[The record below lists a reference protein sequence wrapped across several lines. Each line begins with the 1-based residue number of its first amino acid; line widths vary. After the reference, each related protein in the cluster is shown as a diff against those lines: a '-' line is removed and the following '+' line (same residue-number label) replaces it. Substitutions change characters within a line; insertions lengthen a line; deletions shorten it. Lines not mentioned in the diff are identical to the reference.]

1 MDFRHLICSILLAIL
16 SISQG
21 QLLGCRP
28 EQWRCDDGNCIPD
41 IWRCDGSGDCLDG
54 SDEMDCNAISGS
66 PECPPGQ
73 FPCVDSVGCVAAAAR
88 CDGTKQCPTGS
99 DEENCAATQG
109 CMDSDWTC
117 RNHICI
123 PKELRCNGL
132 NDCQDNSDE
141 EDCVLCGEDDIRCP
155 DGTCLSSD
163 KRCDGT
169 FHCSDA
175 SDEPITCGR
184 ICSKNNGGCSHVC
197 VDEPWGALCTC
208 PAGYKLSSNGAV
220 CEDLDEC
227 APPFA
232 PCMHHCVNTV
242 GSYYCQ
248 CREGFKLNGGTACLA
263 TGNAIRLLMV
273 QRSSMGLFNV
283 TSQQFKV
290 IHTPV
295 PAPVALTFDVSR
307 GSYYWADIRGSIYK
321 SDGRQSWTT
330 FNGEPG
336 ISGLA
341 CDWLNGNLFWS
352 NQKTESIYMQSA
364 DGRSFTTL
372 LSKRN
377 KPSDLVLIPV
387 ESLMFW
393 FSSGPGDRV
402 TIETSWM
409 DGSDRNTL
417 AVLTAQAAH
426 SLTADVAARR
436 LYWISN
442 FKKSIETVKMDGTGH
457 LSFTGLFSR
466 RAALGLAVFES
477 SFYWVDDRGLW
488 QVPQTQPNQKTFL
501 LKAALPTLAVYH
513 ELQQP
518 QGSTAC
524 ANTLCQLCQLTKSN
538 PVGFTC
544 ACPNAKML
552 LPDETC
558 QYPRFVYA
566 TNMDINLLEI
576 RGRAYY
582 QTQLLSTGDGIRSF
596 DLDWYRDWLYWANQ
610 TGHIQRTSLTQV
622 KTEVVPTPL
631 PVCLIRIDQRKG
643 NLYWV
648 SCDQNSIGTSTADS
662 RNLQLYR
669 TTKKI
674 RDLYLDWLRGGII
687 WLEEDRILTMSMA
700 GGSAKE
706 LLQLADEVQGNIAF
720 DLRANSLL
728 WNSKRAGLTT
738 MSLLQAKSHKAG
750 RRWNISG
757 SVISAFEPFL
767 LSYSDNVLTLWDRR
781 DGSAIQDMT
790 VRGRVLS
797 VILALKDVRPVPD
810 SPVCA
815 EPYVLCRHT
824 SICISQAQLCDG
836 KKDCPDGEDEDG
848 CVTTCP
854 SKGDFKCKDSR
865 SCVPRV
871 LVCDGRSHCRDGSDE
886 VNCPT
891 VATVGALFNTLKC
904 RTGSKP
910 CEDGTECVLH
920 SHVCDGEKDCRD
932 GSDERGC
939 EPLKPPAPVAPACS
953 SPAVLCPNSAVQLCI
968 SPSQFCNGLKDCPD
982 GFDEKKCVKRCPSRS
997 DFRCNDRRSCVSQ
1010 NLVCDG
1016 RSHCNDGSDELN
1028 CPNATPPAAGANVL
1042 KCRIGSQLC
1051 GDATEC
1057 VLFSHVCDGERDC
1070 RDGSDEVGCDA
1081 ANTVSTSVPE
1091 NVRSIQSPPPVETF
1105 TQPPTNPPCS
1115 SPSALCPGS
1124 SLCISPTQF
1133 CDGKK
1138 DCPDGSDE
1146 NCVKRCPYRTDFRCK
1161 DRRSCVSK
1169 SLVCDGRSHC
1179 HDGSDELNCGSVSLL
1194 APQAN
1199 VLKCRVGSQL
1209 CGDATECVLFSHVC
1223 DGERDCRDGTDEE
1236 GCENLRSNESPTPF
1250 VETFTQPPTNPPCSS
1265 PSALCPGSSLCIS
1278 PTQFCDGRKDCPDG
1292 SDENCVKRCP
1302 YRTDV
1307 RCKDRRSCVSQSL
1320 VCDGRSQ
1327 CNDGS
1332 DELNCP
1338 NATPPAAGANVLK
1351 CRIGTKLCGDRTE
1364 CVLFSHVCDGER
1376 DCQDGSDEEGCDVL
1390 EVPPTTAAENVRLN
1404 DTPSP
1409 VAPFTEAPTNPPCSS
1424 PSALCPGSS
1433 LCISPTQFCDGRKD
1447 CPDGSDENCVKR
1459 CPYRTDVRCKD
1470 RRSCI
1475 SQSLVCD
1482 GRSQCN
1488 DGSDE
1493 LNCPN
1498 ATPPA
1503 AGANVLKCRIGTKL
1517 CGDGTECVLFSHVC
1531 DGERD
1536 CQDGSDEE
1544 GCENLRSNESPTPF
1558 VETFT
1563 QPPTNPPCS
1572 SPSALCPGSSLCIS
1586 PTQFCD
1592 GRKDCPDGSDENCV
1606 KRCPYRTDVRCKDRR
1621 SCVSQSLVC
1630 DGRSHCND
1638 GSDELN
1644 CPNAT
1649 PPAAG
1654 ANVLKCRIGTKLCG
1668 DGTECV
1674 LFSHV
1679 CDGERDCQDG
1689 SDEEGCDVLEVSP
1702 TTAAENVRLNDTPS
1716 PVAPF
1721 TEAPTNPPCSSPSA
1735 LCPGSSLC
1743 ISPTQFCD
1751 GRKDCPDG
1759 SDENCVKRCPY
1770 RTDFRCKDRR
1780 SCVSQ
1785 SLVCDG
1791 RSQCNDG
1798 SDELNCPNATPPAAG
1813 ANVLKCR
1820 IGTKLCGDGTEC
1832 VLFSHVCDGERD
1844 CRDGSDEEGCEN
1856 LRSNE
1861 SPTPFVETFTQPP
1874 TNPPCS
1880 SPSAL
1885 CPGSSLC
1892 ISPTQFCDGK
1902 KDCPDGSDE
1911 NCVKRCHYR
1920 TDFRCKDRRSC
1931 VSQSLV
1937 CDGRSHCHDGS
1948 DEDDCQ
1954 NVVSSVART
1963 NVLKCRLGSKPCDDG
1978 KECVLYS
1985 HVCDGEKD
1993 CMDGSDEQGC
2003 QETCK
2008 QGEFQCAHGKMC
2020 IPAAEVC
2027 DGKPQCQ
2034 DQSDERDCWIKTK
2047 SCAHRCGKRCIPT
2060 TFLCDG
2066 EKDCLD
2072 GSDEAGCDPVTAAS
2086 PVLTSTSS
2094 CVTPS
2099 VLCPDSSL
2107 CISQSQ
2113 LCDGKKDCPDASDEN
2128 NCISQC
2134 KNPGDFMC
2142 SDRRMCLPKS
2152 EVCDGRAHCPDG
2164 SDEMQC
2170 QSEDPIA
2177 PSSNNALG
2185 AKSAPLK
2192 CRTGFKPCKDGLD
2205 CVLFSHLCDGER
2217 DCIDGSD
2224 EEGCAAKC
2232 KADEFRCAHGN
2243 RCIPAEKVCDGQN
2256 DCQDRSDEM
2265 DCSSQTKDCRH
2276 RCDNNTRCIPDTFL
2290 CDGERDCTDG
2300 SDEKKCGSVACPIE
2314 QYRCLSGQCVSE
2326 ALRCDGYADCSD
2338 RSDEA
2343 HCMRPPHC
2351 PTQLRCPNSH
2361 QCLQKEWLCDG
2372 EEDCNDGSDE
2382 KNCVMSPAKC
2392 REYQWQCGESSQCI
2406 PLSWRCDGET
2416 DCHNDMDEDKCSQ
2429 RMCPSPLFQCGSGE
2443 CVDPSLVCNGL
2454 TNCADRSDEG
2464 AGCAQHN
2471 CSSLSAPRCEEYCV
2485 STPTGP
2491 RCYCA
2496 AGFRLQSSALYC
2508 VEIDE
2513 CNTVLQ
2519 AVCKHTCLNT
2529 QGSYI
2534 CSCFPGFYLEPD
2546 NKSCKT
2552 RDEPLLLASVQSEL
2566 LLQGVHSSTL
2576 RLLSSA
2582 NRPVFSLDYHWAK
2595 RRVYWLSPDYQSI
2608 RWSDMTDSNS
2618 KGTLIKGVKSDSIAV
2633 DWIGKNLYWVDG
2645 LVGQILAVKLSDTPV
2660 TSQDYTVVLGEDLE
2674 QPSSLVLLPHRGM
2687 MLWSE
2692 IGSTPQI
2699 ERSGMDGSKR
2709 KVVVS
2714 QGLSWPIGLA
2724 YDLLDNRV
2732 YWADEKMRCIGS
2744 TSLDGENVKILQL
2757 EETPSPFSVAIFND
2771 RVYWSDT
2778 KRRTIRSA
2786 DKNTG
2791 KYQKVLLK
2799 RPGQPFGL
2807 KLMHALSQPDISSP
2821 CEQRHCSHLCL
2832 LAPATRPSGP
2842 PTAVCRCPKGLLLSK
2857 DKKTCS
2863 LPADSTFIML
2873 LSHTTVYQVHLH
2885 SMRREGIALKKMP
2898 NGRVFALPGVTEAS
2912 ALDVSIQE
2920 LSVFVADAG
2929 QGSVDVLKLSGSTSR
2944 QGLIPTGQIL
2954 KLEDDAVTALAVD
2967 WVTSN
2972 LYWSSI
2978 ARPDLHVTSRKDA
2991 YTTSLLQ
2998 GSLKDTTSIA
3008 LHPPSGILCYTAFVV
3023 ADRKSQAEVNCAWM
3037 DGRNKVVLWSRSSIP
3052 TSLVF
3057 SHQDPHRVYWAD
3069 TGEGIIS
3076 SIRVDGTG
3084 YKQYNTGPGLLISFT
3099 YTENILFWV
3108 SQDKDL
3114 TKLWFSDGLQP
3125 NQMWFETKTSLVEVK
3140 AYSNDSQYGTNG
3152 CSKNNSGCV
3161 HLCLPYP
3168 GGNTCKCG
3176 RGFYGASCTPLPAC
3190 PSGEESCFDGSK
3202 CFSIS
3207 KFCDGHVDCPDQS
3220 DEQDCPNPNSASPGS
3235 KSSNVRPLPKDE
3247 LNSVPSI
3254 KKSSTSC
3261 DLQLCSGHGS
3271 CITEG
3276 ETGRCQCEDGYKG
3289 ESCQEAETGKSHVGM
3304 ILGVFCL
3311 LAALMSAGFL
3321 YNRRRQLRN
3330 TWVTIRTR
3338 SSEKETLMANMAL
3351 PDDEHYDSDC
3361 EDLDSPVDTKNP
3373 PLVMKSLQLT

>member
-1 MDFRHLICSILLAIL
+1 MDFRHLICSIFLAIL

-21 QLLGCRP
+21 QMLGCRP
-28 EQWRCDDGNCIPD
+28 DQWRCDDGNCIPD

-54 SDEMDCNAISGS
+54 SDEMDCNALTGS

-73 FPCVDSVGCVAAAAR
+73 FSCVDSVGCVDASAR

-141 EDCVLCGEDDIRCP
+141 EDCGLCGEDGIRCP

-184 ICSKNNGGCSHVC
+184 ICSMNNGGCSHVC

-232 PCMHHCVNTV
+232 PCMHHCANTV

-263 TGNAIRLLMV
+263 TGNATRLLIV
-273 QRSSMGLFNV
+273 QRSSMGLLNV
-283 TSQQFKV
+283 TSQQFEV

-295 PAPVALTFDVSR
+295 PDPVALTFDVSR
-307 GSYYWADIRGSIYK
+307 GWYYWADNRGSIYK
-321 SDGRQSWTT
+321 SNGRQSWTT
-330 FNGEPG
+330 FTGEPG
-336 ISGLA
+336 ITGLA

-372 LSKRN
+372 LSKHN
-377 KPSDLVLIPV
+377 KPSDLVLIPPDV
-387 ESLMFW
+387 LVQFW
-393 FSSGPGDRV
+393 PGGQSDDREVVDGRVRWKHSGG
-402 TIETSWM
+402 
-409 DGSDRNTL
+409 
-417 AVLTAQAAH
+417 AH
-426 SLTADVAARR
+426 CSGGPQPHCRR
-436 LYWISN
+436 RCQEA
-442 FKKSIETVKMDGTGH
+442 SIETVKMDGTSH
-457 LSFTGLFSR
+457 FSFTGLFSR

-477 SFYWVDDRGLW
+477 YFYWVDDRGLW
-488 QVPQTQPNQKTFL
+488 Q
-501 LKAALPTLAVYH
+501 
-513 ELQQP
+513 
-518 QGSTAC
+518 
-524 ANTLCQLCQLTKSN
+524 LCQLTKRN

-552 LPDETC
+552 LPDGTC

-576 RGRAYY
+576 RGRDYD
-582 QTQLLSTGDGIRSF
+582 QTQLLSTGDGILSF

-631 PVCLIRIDQRKG
+631 PVCLIKIDQRKG

-662 RNLQLYR
+662 RNLQQLYR

-674 RDLYLDWLRGGII
+674 RDLYLDWLRGDII
-687 WLEEDRILTMSMA
+687 WLEEDRILIMSMA

-767 LSYSDNVLTLWDRR
+767 LSHSDNVLTLWDRR
-781 DGSAIQDMT
+781 DGSAIQDMP
-790 VRGRVLS
+790 VRGRVFS
-797 VILALKDVRPVPD
+797 VILALKNVRPVPD
-810 SPVCA
+810 TPVCT
-815 EPYVLCRHT
+815 EPSVLCRHT
-824 SICISQAQLCDG
+824 SICLSQAQLCDG
-836 KKDCPDGEDEDG
+836 KKDCPDGDDEDG

-891 VATVGALFNTLKC
+891 VASVGVRLNTLKC

-910 CEDGTECVLH
+910 CEDGTECVLY
-920 SHVCDGEKDCRD
+920 SHVCDGEKDCQD
-932 GSDERGC
+932 GSDEQGC

-982 GFDEKKCVKRCPSRS
+982 GFDENNCVKRCPSRS
-997 DFRCNDRRSCVSQ
+997 DFRCN
-1010 NLVCDG
+1010 
-1016 RSHCNDGSDELN
+1016 
-1028 CPNATPPAAGANVL
+1028 
-1042 KCRIGSQLC
+1042 
-1051 GDATEC
+1051 
-1057 VLFSHVCDGERDC
+1057 
-1070 RDGSDEVGCDA
+1070 
-1081 ANTVSTSVPE
+1081 
-1091 NVRSIQSPPPVETF
+1091 
-1105 TQPPTNPPCS
+1105 
-1115 SPSALCPGS
+1115 
-1124 SLCISPTQF
+1124 
-1133 CDGKK
+1133 
-1138 DCPDGSDE
+1138 
-1146 NCVKRCPYRTDFRCK
+1146 
-1161 DRRSCVSK
+1161 
-1169 SLVCDGRSHC
+1169 
-1179 HDGSDELNCGSVSLL
+1179 
-1194 APQAN
+1194 
-1199 VLKCRVGSQL
+1199 
-1209 CGDATECVLFSHVC
+1209 
-1223 DGERDCRDGTDEE
+1223 
-1236 GCENLRSNESPTPF
+1236 
-1250 VETFTQPPTNPPCSS
+1250 
-1265 PSALCPGSSLCIS
+1265 
-1278 PTQFCDGRKDCPDG
+1278 
-1292 SDENCVKRCP
+1292 
-1302 YRTDV
+1302 
-1307 RCKDRRSCVSQSL
+1307 
-1320 VCDGRSQ
+1320 
-1327 CNDGS
+1327 
-1332 DELNCP
+1332 
-1338 NATPPAAGANVLK
+1338 
-1351 CRIGTKLCGDRTE
+1351 
-1364 CVLFSHVCDGER
+1364 
-1376 DCQDGSDEEGCDVL
+1376 
-1390 EVPPTTAAENVRLN
+1390 
-1404 DTPSP
+1404 
-1409 VAPFTEAPTNPPCSS
+1409 
-1424 PSALCPGSS
+1424 
-1433 LCISPTQFCDGRKD
+1433 
-1447 CPDGSDENCVKR
+1447 
-1459 CPYRTDVRCKD
+1459 
-1470 RRSCI
+1470 
-1475 SQSLVCD
+1475 
-1482 GRSQCN
+1482 
-1488 DGSDE
+1488 
-1493 LNCPN
+1493 
-1498 ATPPA
+1498 
-1503 AGANVLKCRIGTKL
+1503 
-1517 CGDGTECVLFSHVC
+1517 
-1531 DGERD
+1531 
-1536 CQDGSDEE
+1536 
-1544 GCENLRSNESPTPF
+1544 
-1558 VETFT
+1558 
-1563 QPPTNPPCS
+1563 
-1572 SPSALCPGSSLCIS
+1572 
-1586 PTQFCD
+1586 
-1592 GRKDCPDGSDENCV
+1592 
-1606 KRCPYRTDVRCKDRR
+1606 
-1621 SCVSQSLVC
+1621 
-1630 DGRSHCND
+1630 
-1638 GSDELN
+1638 
-1644 CPNAT
+1644 
-1649 PPAAG
+1649 
-1654 ANVLKCRIGTKLCG
+1654 
-1668 DGTECV
+1668 
-1674 LFSHV
+1674 
-1679 CDGERDCQDG
+1679 
-1689 SDEEGCDVLEVSP
+1689 
-1702 TTAAENVRLNDTPS
+1702 
-1716 PVAPF
+1716 
-1721 TEAPTNPPCSSPSA
+1721 
-1735 LCPGSSLC
+1735 
-1743 ISPTQFCD
+1743 
-1751 GRKDCPDG
+1751 
-1759 SDENCVKRCPY
+1759 
-1770 RTDFRCKDRR
+1770 DRR

-1844 CRDGSDEEGCEN
+1844 CRDGSDEVGCDAANTVSTSLPENVRSIQSPPPVETFTQPPTNPPCSSPSALCPGSSLCISPTKFCDGKKDCPDGSDENCVKRCPYRTDFRCKDRRSCISKTLVCDGRSHCHDGSDELNCASVALLAPRANVLKCRIGSQLCGDATECVLFSHVCDGEKDCRDGSDEEGCDVLEVSPTTATENVRLNDTPSPVAPFTQPPTNPPCSSPSALCPGSSLCISPTQFCDGKKDCPDGSDENCVKRCPYRTDFLCKDRRSCVSQSLVCDGRSQCTDGSDELNCPNATPPAAGANVLKCRIGTKLCGDGTECVLFSHVCDGERDCRDGSDEVGCEN

-1911 NCVKRCHYR
+1911 NCVKRCPYR

-1931 VSQSLV
+1931 VTQSLV

-1948 DEDDCQ
+1948 DEDDCP
-1954 NVVSSVART
+1954 NVVSSAART
-1963 NVLKCRLGSKPCDDG
+1963 NVLKCRLGSKPCNDG

-2047 SCAHRCGKRCIPT
+2047 SCEHRCGKRCIPN

-2072 GSDEAGCDPVTAAS
+2072 GSDEAGCDPVTAA
-2086 PVLTSTSS
+2086 
-2094 CVTPS
+2094 
-2099 VLCPDSSL
+2099 
-2107 CISQSQ
+2107 Q
-2113 LCDGKKDCPDASDEN
+2113 LCDGKKDCPDAFDEN

-2177 PSSNNALG
+2177 PSSNNALS

-2192 CRTGFKPCKDGLD
+2192 CRTGFNPCKDGLD
-2205 CVLFSHLCDGER
+2205 CVMFSHLCDGER
-2217 DCIDGSD
+2217 DCNDGSD

-2232 KADEFRCAHGN
+2232 KTDEFRCAHGN
-2243 RCIPAEKVCDGQN
+2243 RCIPPEKVCDGQN
-2256 DCQDRSDEM
+2256 DCRDQSDEM
-2265 DCSSQTKDCRH
+2265 DCSSQTEGCRH

-2300 SDEKKCGSVACPIE
+2300 SDEEKCGSVSCAME

-2343 HCMRPPHC
+2343 HCMRPPRC

-2361 QCLQKEWLCDG
+2361 ECLQKEWLCDG
-2372 EEDCNDGSDE
+2372 EDDCNDGSDE
-2382 KNCVMSPAKC
+2382 KNCVLSPAKC

-2406 PLSWRCDGET
+2406 PLSWRCDGKT

-2429 RMCPSPLFQCGSGE
+2429 RICPSHLFQCGSGE
-2443 CVDPSLVCNGL
+2443 CVDPSLVCNSL

-2464 AGCAQHN
+2464 EGCAQHN
-2471 CSSLSAPRCEEYCV
+2471 CSSPSAPRCEGHCV
-2485 STPTGP
+2485 NTPNGP

-2513 CNTVLQ
+2513 CNTVPQ

-2595 RRVYWLSPDYQSI
+2595 QRVYWLSPDYQSI
-2608 RWSDMTDSNS
+2608 RWSDMKDSNS

-2757 EETPSPFSVAIFND
+2757 DETPSPFSVAVFND

-2791 KYQKVLLK
+2791 KDQKVLLK

-2873 LSHTTVYQVHLH
+2873 LSRTTVYQVHLN

-2898 NGRVFALPGVTEAS
+2898 NGRVLALPGVTEAS

-2920 LSVFVADAG
+2920 LSLFVADAG

-2954 KLEDDAVTALAVD
+2954 KLVDDAVTALAVD

-2978 ARPDLHVTSRKDA
+2978 SRPDLHVTSRKDA

-2998 GSLKDTTSIA
+2998 GSLKGTTSIA
-3008 LHPPSGILCYTAFVV
+3008 LHPPSGLLCYTAFVV
-3023 ADRKSQAEVNCAWM
+3023 AGGKSQAEVNCAWM
-3037 DGRNKVVLWSRSSIP
+3037 DGRHKAVLWRRSSIP

-3057 SHQDPHRVYWAD
+3057 SHQDPNRVYWAD
-3069 TGEGIIS
+3069 TGEGVIS
-3076 SIRVDGTG
+3076 SIGVDGTG

-3099 YTENILFWV
+3099 YTENILLWV
-3108 SQDKDL
+3108 SQDKDV

-3140 AYSNDSQYGTNG
+3140 AYSNDSQYGTNS
-3152 CSKNNSGCV
+3152 CSKNNRGCV

-3176 RGFYGASCTPLPAC
+3176 RVSTVLPAPRC
-3190 PSGEESCFDGSK
+3190 PPAPLERSPAST
-3202 CFSIS
+3202 
-3207 KFCDGHVDCPDQS
+3207 VA
-3220 DEQDCPNPNSASPGS
+3220 SASASASFVMDTWTVLTSLMNRTVQTLTLHLPGANPATS
-3235 KSSNVRPLPKDE
+3235 ALSPK
-3247 LNSVPSI
+3247 P
-3254 KKSSTSC
+3254 
-3261 DLQLCSGHGS
+3261 
-3271 CITEG
+3271 
-3276 ETGRCQCEDGYKG
+3276 
-3289 ESCQEAETGKSHVGM
+3289 
-3304 ILGVFCL
+3304 
-3311 LAALMSAGFL
+3311 
-3321 YNRRRQLRN
+3321 NR
-3330 TWVTIRTR
+3330 
-3338 SSEKETLMANMAL
+3338 TL
-3351 PDDEHYDSDC
+3351 
-3361 EDLDSPVDTKNP
+3361 SP
-3373 PLVMKSLQLT
+3373 Q